1 MILFHYFPLVIFKN
15 EFLIVCEYVYLYN
28 VYNNQN
34 NIDINIIS
42 LRKTTFV
49 ITDKRKNALKYE
61 LKV

>member
-1 MILFHYFPLVIFKN
+1 MSSLLVLN
-15 EFLIVCEYVYLYN
+15 LTTNVYMYN